1 MRKPVFVSSFC
12 LVLFAALASS
22 NLAQSG
28 RKQKKADPL
37 PPVQGVN
44 QPELRTQPEP
54 EVEVEKDEK
63 KKEGPRRALMVMTDM
78 PDIGISNF
86 YPDMARRGCLDEVR
100 DNLKA
105 VVLSEAQNQTRA
117 DAMKTAKDGDDMHV
131 IWMEF
136 RADRMTQSSYGGFE
150 LRFTLLEPKT
160 GKILGSGVGYP
171 QQPQSRVPLP
181 PIGGNR
187 PEILADW
194 AGRDVAQQVMRRLGW
209 Q

>member
-1 MRKPVFVSSFC
+1 MRKSIFVSMLC
-12 LVLFAALASS
+12 LSLLAAVAG
-22 NLAQSG
+22 AQSG
-28 RKQKKADPL
+28 RKQKKADPM

-44 QPELRTQPEP
+44 QPEVA
-54 EVEVEKDEK
+54 VESGEK

-78 PDIGISNF
+78 PDIGISTF
-86 YPDMARRGCLDEVR
+86 YPDMARRGCLEEIR
-100 DNLKA
+100 NNLKT

-117 DAMKTAKDGDDMHV
+117 DALKSARDSDDQHV
-131 IWMEF
+131 LWMEF

-150 LRFTLLEPKT
+150 LRFTLLEPKS
-160 GKILGSGVGYP
+160 GKVLGNGMGYP

-194 AGRDVAQQVMRRLGW
+194 AGRDVARQVLQRLGW
-209 Q
+209 MQ